1 MALTTMAML
10 ISLAGT
16 SWAVPDAP
24 KQYVEFKPQ
33 KVSGNGGCN
42 YFFGKYNQQ
51 KDNLKLGPLAS
62 TRKGCDA
69 ETMRQEMKF
78 MLHLEQTTSAE
89 ILDKKL
95 VFKNAKGDVLLKLS
109 RKI

>member
-16 SWAVPDAP
+16 SWAMPDAP

-33 KVSGNGGCN
+33 HVSGSGGCN
-42 YFFGKYNQQ
+42 RFFGKFDQ
-51 KDNLKLGPLAS
+51 KKENIKLGPLAS
-62 TRKGCDA
+62 TRMGCDT

-78 MLHLEQTTSAE
+78 LLHLEQSTSAE
-89 ILDKKL
+89 MSEEKL
-95 VFKNAKGDVLLKLS
+95 VFKDAKGDVLLKLS